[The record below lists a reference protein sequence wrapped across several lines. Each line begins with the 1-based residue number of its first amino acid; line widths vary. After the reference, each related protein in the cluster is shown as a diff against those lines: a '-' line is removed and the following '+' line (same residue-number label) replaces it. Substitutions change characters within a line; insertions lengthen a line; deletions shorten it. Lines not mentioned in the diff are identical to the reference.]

1 MAELLV
7 KAVSHSHTDPTKDLR
22 GCYKRGDVVLVRE
35 NGHTWGGLE
44 LKPPNDGGKFV
55 VIKITDVTLAQV
67 INWVLN
73 HWSCPVESDDGTRRR
88 RVKIDV
94 DLVPPAVLQE
104 LNLTGQFTTTWI
116 VVREFVR
123 NKETNATAEGEPI

>member
-7 KAVSHSHTDPTKDLR
+7 KAVNATHSDPNKDLR
-22 GCYKRGDVVLVRE
+22 GCYKRGDIVLVRE
-35 NGHTWGGLE
+35 NGHVWGSLE
-44 LKPPNDGGKFV
+44 LKPPADGGKFV
-55 VIKITDVTLAQV
+55 VIKITDVTRAQV

-73 HWSCPVESDDGTRRR
+73 HWATDLEGSDGIRRR

-104 LNLTGQFTTTWI
+104 LNQTGQYTTTWVAI
-116 VVREFVR
+116 RQYVR
-123 NKETNATAEGEPI
+123 NKETNATADGEPI